1 MRMVAATCSEQYSG
15 TSALFEPSET
25 GLPAGLLAS
34 LALVRVVRGTAYIPI
49 VNVGSTSVLLYSR
62 TVVGTLDEVR
72 VVSLPAGVSEISTGS
87 ATMASQIVSE
97 ALPDQLGV
105 LDLSDCGKVQSLL
118 RQYASVFSS
127 HEGDLGCTN
136 LISHD
141 IPLLD
146 EVPVRQR
153 HRRILPSEYE
163 VVKDHI
169 NQLLEAQVI
178 RESSSPYGS
187 PIVLVKCAWTTGSSI
202 AKLGRMLFPFPA
214 SRNLWM
220 P

>member
-1 MRMVAATCSEQYSG
+1 MKIVAATCSEQYSQA
-15 TSALFEPSET
+15 SVLFEPSES

-34 LALVRVVRGTAYIPI
+34 PALVRVVRGTAYIPI
-49 VNVGSTSVLLYSR
+49 VNVGSTSVLLYPR

-72 VVSLPAGVSEISTGS
+72 VVSMPAGVTETPTSV
-87 ATMASQIVSE
+87 ATMASQAASE
-97 ALPDQLGV
+97 VLPDQFGAM
-105 LDLSDCGKVQSLL
+105 DLSALPAGDQSKVRSLL

-146 EVPVRQR
+146 DVPVRQ
-153 HRRILPSEYE
+153 HYRRIPPSEYE
-163 VVKDHI
+163 VVKEHI
-169 NQLLEAQVI
+169 NQLLEGQVI

-187 PIVLVKCAWTTGSSI
+187 PIVLVKKKDGS
-202 AKLGRMLFPFPA
+202 LHVCGLPA
-214 SRNLWM
+214 A
-220 P
+220 